1 MNRKTWISLLV
12 FILAMSTLIISC
24 STIQKGIDQISKVKI
39 SEEDKKTL
47 VETGKTLR
55 STFADISEEEEYYI
69 GRAVAALILTQY
81 KAYDNQVL
89 NDYINQVGNAVALYS
104 ERPEVYAGY
113 HFMVLDSEEVNAL
126 AAPSGFI
133 FITKGLL
140 KRCRNEE
147 MLSSILAHEVGH
159 VAAKHG
165 LQSIKKSRL
174 IEAFQLIGTKAVQK
188 YGSEELAK
196 LTSVFENVLGDIVEK
211 LIERGYDRKFE
222 YEADELS
229 VETAVRTGY
238 NPNGLMNFLQTMV
251 EDSEGQSSKGWFKTH
266 PSAKDRLNRVNKN
279 ITSLKSIPQE
289 EDIRTQRFQRAMKA
303 LK

>member
-1 MNRKTWISLLV
+1 MKQKKWIFSKV
-12 FILAMSTLIISC
+12 FILVLVSLMISC
-24 STIQKGIDQISKVKI
+24 STIQKGIDQISKI
-39 SEEDKKTL
+39 SDEDKKAL
-47 VETGKTLR
+47 IETGKTLR

-81 KAYDNQVL
+81 KAYNNNVL
-89 NDYINQVGNAVALYS
+89 NNYVNQIGHAVVLYS
-104 ERPEVYAGY
+104 DRPEIYAGY
-113 HFMVLDSEEVNAL
+113 HFLILDSDEVNAL

-147 MLSSILAHEVGH
+147 MLASILAHEVGH

-174 IEAFQLIGTKAVQK
+174 IEAFQLIGTKAVQR

-222 YEADELS
+222 YEADQLS

-238 NPNGLMNFLQTMV
+238 DPNGLMDFLETMAK
-251 EDSEGQSSKGWFKTH
+251 DSEGQADKGWFKTH
-266 PSAKDRLNRVNKN
+266 PSAKDRLKKVDKN
-279 ITSLKSIPQE
+279 INSLKSIPQKE
-289 EDIRTQRFQRAMKA
+289 KIRTQRFERAMKS